1 MTIERHDIRKIRC
14 RMLGHEVPFG
24 YCRQGCGELPCR
36 KIFDCWFEVFPV
48 EEFMREHY
56 SREQIEKILSP
67 PPDKVTTLI
76 DLIQRAQQRG
86 KRELENE

>member
-1 MTIERHDIRKIRC
+1 
-14 RMLGHEVPFG
+14 
-24 YCRQGCGELPCR
+24 
-36 KIFDCWFEVFPV
+36 
-48 EEFMREHY
+48 MREHY